1 MDIQAETRQTF
12 LLHLAFLPQV
22 RDEQWSSES
31 RTTAVGQRQ
40 YSERLFE
47 VAFESI
53 DNHET
58 KRAQFLQLNLE
69 SEQRDVFL

>member
-12 LLHLAFLPQV
+12 LLHLEFLPQV
-22 RDEQWSSES
+22 RGEQWSSES
-31 RTTAVGQRQ
+31 RTTTVGQRQ

-47 VAFESI
+47 IAFESI

-58 KRAQFLQLNLE
+58 KRAQFRQLNLE
-69 SEQRDVFL
+69 SEQRDASL